1 MLEGGKEFVMWPY
14 EEGPR
19 LSPAPLWST
28 EALDELFI
36 ADGIHRRF
44 DLFPAMAQTRAWYI
58 ASHRIAAPFVR
69 CQCRKMVKTN
79 LGRKDSALPYANMK
93 FATHVTR
100 VQHVKCDTKIWHKYA
115 LSCRKI
121 AKLHVT
127 YLSIPNVRS
136 MKYRANH

>member
-1 MLEGGKEFVMWPY
+1 
-14 EEGPR
+14 
-19 LSPAPLWST
+19 
-28 EALDELFI
+28 
-36 ADGIHRRF
+36 
-44 DLFPAMAQTRAWYI
+44 
-58 ASHRIAAPFVR
+58 
-69 CQCRKMVKTN
+69 MVKTN

-100 VQHVKCDTKIWHKYA
+100 VQHVKCDTKTWHKYA

-136 MKYRANH
+136 MEHVAESARAHTYDFSKQVQETP